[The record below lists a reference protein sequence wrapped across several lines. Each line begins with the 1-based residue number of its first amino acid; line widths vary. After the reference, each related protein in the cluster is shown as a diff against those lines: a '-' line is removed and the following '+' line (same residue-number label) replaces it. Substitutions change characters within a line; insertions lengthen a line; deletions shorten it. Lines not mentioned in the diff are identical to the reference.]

1 MIEPAFPKN
10 EDKRMEFLNKLRILD
25 TPIEE
30 RFERI
35 TRIVCRSLNVPI
47 SAISLIDD
55 ERQWFKSI
63 QGLDVSET
71 PRNIA
76 FCAHAI
82 IEDKPFVI
90 EDASLDPRFTN
101 NPLVTEDPSIRF
113 YAGCPLEM
121 GDGIRIGTLCAI
133 DREPRSFSKEQMEI
147 LQDLTEMVKSEFQ
160 MIALSEAHESLITDF
175 KQAERAALID
185 PLSRLWNRAGGENF
199 LLREW
204 EVAKRKKTPVSLA
217 MLDIDHFKK
226 INDTHGHGAGDQVI
240 KHLSRII
247 ISALRPYDVACR
259 WGGEEF
265 LIIMPDCSKT
275 NLSLVFNRVI
285 KAIHDSPINNLTV
298 TASGGAVTAHP
309 SEGHDYR
316 TIIELADQALYKAKN
331 NGRDQYMLLE
341 A

>member
-1 MIEPAFPKN
+1 MIEPEYPKN

-47 SAISLIDD
+47 SAISLVDD

-71 PRNIA
+71 PRNVA

-82 IEDKPFVI
+82 LEDKPFVV
-90 EDASLDPRFTN
+90 EDASVDPRFIN

-121 GDGIRIGTLCAI
+121 GDGLRIGTLCAI
-133 DREPRSFSKEQMEI
+133 DREPRTFSKEQMEI

-160 MIALSEAHESLITDF
+160 MIALSEAHQSLIVDF
-175 KQAERAALID
+175 EQAERAALID

-199 LLREW
+199 LSREW
-204 EVAKRKKTPVSLA
+204 EAAKRKKTPVSVA
-217 MLDIDHFKK
+217 MLDIDHFKR
-226 INDTHGHGAGDQVI
+226 INDIHGHGAGDQVI
-240 KHLSRII
+240 KHVARII

-265 LIIMPDCSKT
+265 LIILPECAKSK
-275 NLSLVFNRVI
+275 LSLALYRVI
-285 KAIHDSPINNLTV
+285 QAIRNSAINNLTV
-298 TASGGAVTAHP
+298 TASAGAVTAYP
-309 SEGHDYR
+309 SEGHDFR
-316 TIIELADQALYKAKN
+316 KIIELADQALYKAKN
-331 NGRDQYMLLE
+331 NGRDQYMLVD